1 MKFWATAVTNLTD
14 GRYFA
19 AWNAEWLGF
28 VLDSRADNYLAP
40 NVAAGIRGW
49 LEGPKIVGA
58 FGTTQSPNEVRAVAA
73 ALSLDAVQVRSDYA
87 LADLA
92 GLSVYVEIDVNTTT
106 TLHNLAAYCTENK
119 HLVQG
124 FIFNFTKNNIAF
136 AQIKNN
142 EIFDYQGFINLCKQ
156 YNIWLHCNLAATDIP
171 MIATELSLQGILLQG
186 GAEDAVGLKS
196 FDDLD
201 EIMELID
208 ELTV

>member
-1 MKFWATAVTNLTD
+1 MKFWANAVTNLTD

-19 AWNAEWLGF
+19 AWNADWLGF
-28 VLDSRADNYLAP
+28 VLDSQADNYLAP

-58 FGTTQSPNEVRAVAA
+58 FGTAQPPDEVRAVAA
-73 ALSLDAVQVRSDYA
+73 ALSLDAVQVSSDYT

-92 GLSVYVEIDVNTTT
+92 GLSVFSEIDVNSTTS
-106 TLHNLAAYCTENK
+106 LEYLAAYCAKNK
-119 HLVQG
+119 VLVAG
-124 FIFNFTKNNIAF
+124 FILNFAQNNIAF

-142 EIFDYQGFINLCKQ
+142 ELFDYQGFINLCGQ
-156 YNIWLHCNLAATDIP
+156 YDIWLHCNLTAADIRI
-171 MIATELSLQGILLQG
+171 IATELRLQGILLQG

-208 ELTV
+208 ELMV